1 MLLSFNLSDPFT
13 NVFSLFYIWVEYA
26 HTLIYF
32 KISFNTYIRFKLNG
46 YNSFKS
52 KLIPLKSVQI

>member
-13 NVFSLFYIWVEYA
+13 YVFSLFYIWVEYA

-46 YNSFKS
+46 YNCYKS
-52 KLIPLKSVQI
+52 KPNPLKPV